1 VSSVAEK
8 KPKRKAHNSDCRG
21 FVVVIEGFAWMWR
34 PGCGISALFETDVL
48 PEASKARMRPHSEQV
63 RGL

>member
-1 VSSVAEK
+1 
-8 KPKRKAHNSDCRG
+8 
-21 FVVVIEGFAWMWR
+21 MWR

-48 PEASKARMRPHSEQV
+48 PEAGKARMRPHSEQV